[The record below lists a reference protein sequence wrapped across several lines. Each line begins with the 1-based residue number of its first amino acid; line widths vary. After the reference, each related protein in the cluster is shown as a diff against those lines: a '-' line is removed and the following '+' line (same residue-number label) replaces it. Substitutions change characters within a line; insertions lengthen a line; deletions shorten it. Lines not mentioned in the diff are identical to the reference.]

1 MQLANQLLAHRERT
15 ALKRG
20 HEFEIWRPGAA
31 PAPDRAQEVSL
42 YRRIVRVLY
51 PRKRTDRY
59 IKALKRLQDGLGHLN
74 DVAVAER
81 LVADLLGRPATG
93 KRNEALQRAAGIVLG
108 WHAHRACAVEKKA
121 FKKWNEFIGHKRFW
135 N

>member
-1 MQLANQLLAHRERT
+1 
-15 ALKRG
+15 
-20 HEFEIWRPGAA
+20 
-31 PAPDRAQEVSL
+31 
-42 YRRIVRVLY
+42 
-51 PRKRTDRY
+51 
-59 IKALKRLQDGLGHLN
+59 LKRLQDGLGHLN

-93 KRNEALQRAAGIVLG
+93 KRNEALQGAAGIVLG
-108 WHAHRACAVEKKA
+108 WHAHSACAVEKKA